1 MVTLRR
7 SARKEP
13 NPSGQMSLTEH
24 LAELRMRIIRA
35 GLATLIGVV
44 IVVLMWDWVLEVLTG
59 RPGELVTRSEL
70 HAAIWGAT
78 TFVDHDQGLNYCI
91 RQIRRAL
98 GDTARRPRYIETLPR
113 RGYRFLPA
121 VKMISAT
128 RPAGAR
134 QSSSRRFLLPATL
147 LLTGLLL
154 GAWLDHKAVAS
165 GLHDEMTTWIHTRT
179 GVSAADCPWAR

>member
-1 MVTLRR
+1 MGIVTREFDDFRFDPVIGELTR
-7 SARKEP
+7 SDERVDLQ
-13 NPSGQMSLTEH
+13 NQPS
-24 LAELRMRIIRA
+24 R
-35 GLATLIGVV
+35 
-44 IVVLMWDWVLEVLTG
+44 VLEVLTG

-70 HAAIWGAT
+70 HAAVWGAT

-98 GDTARRPRYIETLPR
+98 GDTARRQRYIETLPR